1 MEFLVKRSSTAEGV
15 RQGDPLFPMLFLL
28 AMEPLHKLV
37 TKAQQSGLLNSL
49 SKNCDTFKMSLY
61 ADDVAVFIKP
71 NLSEL
76 KAIIHIMSI
85 FAEALGLHTNLEKTE
100 CYPIQ
105 CDGLDISFPT
115 SSNISIAQFPCKYL
129 GLPLHYQKKPLQ
141 NYVAGSHR

>member
-61 ADDVAVFIKP
+61 ADDVAVFIKS

-105 CDGLDISFPT
+105 CDGLDISFLT

-129 GLPLHYQKKPLQ
+129 GLPLHYQKKNLQ